1 VKYSAKLDLSA
12 KVITLLVF
20 LLLATVSLLI
30 LSFEPAQ
37 ATSWFKW
44 LTYPIAISLLAFPL
58 IVFAYAPI
66 SYEVS
71 NETFIVH
78 RLISDITIPIKDI
91 LKVDYLNASFVQDF
105 ERTGG
110 NGGVFGYF
118 GEFTAGGRDTYHLY
132 CTKMKGTILITTKD
146 ERLIVSPD
154 DYGLVKVLRGMIQP
168 GVIA

>member
-1 VKYSAKLDLSA
+1 VKYAAKLDLSA
-12 KVITLLVF
+12 KVITVLVTS
-20 LLLATVSLLI
+20 LIASVSLLI
-30 LSFEPAQ
+30 GSFEPAQ
-37 ATSWFKW
+37 ATTWFKW
-44 LTYPIAISLLAFPL
+44 LTYSIAILLLSLPL
-58 IVFAYAPI
+58 IVFIYAPK

-71 NETFIVH
+71 NGNFIVH
-78 RLISDITIPIKDI
+78 RLISDVTIPVKEI
-91 LKVDYLNASFVQDF
+91 LKVDYLNASFVQDL

-118 GEFTAGGRDTYHLY
+118 GEFTAGGQDTYHLY

-168 GVIA
+168 VVNP